1 MTRCLSDDALVD
13 LRYETPDVEHLAHL
27 RVCGMCGD
35 RYRSLV
41 HDLAVIG
48 AELQSMPP
56 VKRVAPRPA
65 YRRWVPL
72 ATAAAAAAVVLV
84 GQAAFSRPAVR
95 PLQSEGLDVDIA
107 HFLRE
112 VSAVLDDTSTAVGG
126 GDPRDVDFAAPL
138 SAVALSGEGA
148 GGHDE

>member
-27 RVCGMCGD
+27 RVCGVCGD

-41 HDLAVIG
+41 HDLSVIG
-48 AELQSMPP
+48 TELQSTPP
-56 VKRVAPRPA
+56 MKRVASRPA
-65 YRRWVPL
+65 YRRWVPV
-72 ATAAAAAAVVLV
+72 ATAAAAAAVVLI
-84 GQAAFSRPAVR
+84 GEAAFSRPAVR
-95 PLQSEGLDVDIA
+95 PLQSESMDVDLA

-126 GDPRDVDFAAPL
+126 GDPRDVDFTEAL
-138 SAVALSGEGA
+138 SAVALSGDGA
-148 GGHDE
+148 GGHGE